1 MPCSRPSQVSL
12 LSYGAW
18 VSFGYQLGVPE
29 AKQLISTCFDAG
41 VNL

>member
-1 MPCSRPSQVSL
+1 VST
-12 LSYGAW
+12 LSFGAW

-29 AKQLISTCFDAG
+29 AKKLIAAAYERG